1 MVIITLKACE
11 GVLFSVFC
19 SLCVFKVQISKSGGD
34 GGEVGGQINALG
46 PVSCVL
52 KFGVIIIVRHTA
64 CFIHP

>member
-1 MVIITLKACE
+1 MK
-11 GVLFSVFC
+11 GFC

-52 KFGVIIIVRHTA
+52 KFGVIIIVRHATS